1 MKSVRALPSLILL
14 LLPIA
19 AGAADISAGKALH
32 DKQCVACHVRLM
44 GGDGSEIYTR
54 KERLIKSLQA
64 LRQRVAMCA
73 SQTNSQWF
81 PEDEDNVAAYLNQR
95 YYKFK

>member
-1 MKSVRALPSLILL
+1 MNAWTALIALALPMMAF
-14 LLPIA
+14 A
-19 AGAADISAGKALH
+19 AGDPKVGNTLH

-44 GGDGSEIYTR
+44 GGDGSSIYTR
-54 KERLIKSLQA
+54 DERIIKSLTA
-64 LRQRVAMCA
+64 LRQRVSMCA
-73 SQTNSQWF
+73 TQIDAKWF